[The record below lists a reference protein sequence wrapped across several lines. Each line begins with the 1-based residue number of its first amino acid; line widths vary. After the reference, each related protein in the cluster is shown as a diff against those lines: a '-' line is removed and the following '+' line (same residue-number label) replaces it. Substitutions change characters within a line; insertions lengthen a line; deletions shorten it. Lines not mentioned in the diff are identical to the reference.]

1 MNPITQ
7 LNPRAL
13 PNIGTL
19 AGNVL
24 QHPGRLLSTLWAN
37 RHSAWKNISPAGIFG
52 WLWLPLLIP
61 AVLVLGQSQL
71 SGVWDIYVPGFQSV
85 EAYALIPI
93 GTVAILLAALRSRRR
108 PVRML
113 AVIVAAGLACNTI
126 AWAITSVPR
135 TIAAGRYPA
144 PAVSRCAA

>member
-13 PNIGTL
+13 PNVGTL

-24 QHPGRLLSTLWAN
+24 QHPGRLLSTFWTN
-37 RHSAWKNISPAGIFG
+37 RHSVWANISPAGIFG

-71 SGVWDIYVPGFQSV
+71 SGVRNIYVPSFQSV
-85 EAYALIPI
+85 LAYALIPI
-93 GTVAILLAALRSRRR
+93 GTAAILLASLRSRHRA
-108 PVRML
+108 VKIL
-113 AVIVAAGLACNTI
+113 TVIVAAG
-126 AWAITSVPR
+126 
-135 TIAAGRYPA
+135 
-144 PAVSRCAA
+144 